1 MKPGC
6 TLFLLLFSA
15 LTASITA
22 HAQLSSS
29 TTTAPYLLAGSPTF
43 DLSISQ
49 FRENFNRQNPDL
61 PLNEFRAIE
70 NSRDK
75 ANLTRAA
82 SKINENLYASTALE
96 RGTLK
101 VKSMQITWLPIQ
113 GPEQKAAKAKAL
125 EYMAAIIR
133 TVAPLLTKEQ
143 SQKKLQKMLIAG
155 KGKHYYAET
164 EGAVRYVVADNGEK
178 GLTFAVEPIKL
189 ALSEN
194 LEGGELMTKKQSL
207 SGDES
212 LYCFTDHAALTSG
225 HLP

>member
-49 FRENFNRQNPDL
+49 LRENFNRQNPDL

-82 SKINENLYASTALE
+82 SKINENQYASTALE

-189 ALSEN
+189 TLSEN
-194 LEGGELMTKKQSL
+194 LEG
-207 SGDES
+207 
-212 LYCFTDHAALTSG
+212 AN
-225 HLP
+225 

>member
-155 KGKHYYAET
+155 KGKHYYADT

-189 ALSEN
+189 TLSEN
-194 LEGGELMTKKQSL
+194 LEG
-207 SGDES
+207 
-212 LYCFTDHAALTSG
+212 AN
-225 HLP
+225 

>member
-178 GLTFAVEPIKL
+178 GLTFAVAPIKL

-194 LEGGELMTKKQSL
+194 LEG
-207 SGDES
+207 
-212 LYCFTDHAALTSG
+212 AN
-225 HLP
+225 

>member
-164 EGAVRYVVADNGEK
+164 EGAARYVVADNGEK

-194 LEGGELMTKKQSL
+194 LEG
-207 SGDES
+207 
-212 LYCFTDHAALTSG
+212 AN
-225 HLP
+225 

>member
-15 LTASITA
+15 LTTSITA
-22 HAQLSSS
+22 RAQLSSS

-49 FRENFNRQNPDL
+49 FRENFNRQNPNL

-101 VKSMQITWLPIQ
+101 VKSMQMTWLPIQ

-189 ALSEN
+189 TLSVN
-194 LEGGELMTKKQSL
+194 LEETNK
-207 SGDES
+207 
-212 LYCFTDHAALTSG
+212 
-225 HLP
+225 

>member
-1 MKPGC
+1 MKPGY
-6 TLFLLLFSA
+6 TLFLLLFSV

-22 HAQLSSS
+22 RAQLSSS

-49 FRENFNRQNPDL
+49 FRKNFNRQNPDL

-194 LEGGELMTKKQSL
+194 LEGSN
-207 SGDES
+207 
-212 LYCFTDHAALTSG
+212 
-225 HLP
+225 

>member
-178 GLTFAVEPIKL
+178 GLNFAVEPIKL
-189 ALSEN
+189 TLSEN
-194 LEGGELMTKKQSL
+194 LEG
-207 SGDES
+207 
-212 LYCFTDHAALTSG
+212 AN
-225 HLP
+225 

>member
-113 GPEQKAAKAKAL
+113 GPEQKAKAL

-189 ALSEN
+189 TLSEN
-194 LEGGELMTKKQSL
+194 LEG
-207 SGDES
+207 
-212 LYCFTDHAALTSG
+212 AN
-225 HLP
+225 

>member
-164 EGAVRYVVADNGEK
+164 EGVVRYVVADNGEK

-189 ALSEN
+189 TLSEN
-194 LEGGELMTKKQSL
+194 LEG
-207 SGDES
+207 
-212 LYCFTDHAALTSG
+212 AN
-225 HLP
+225 

>member
-82 SKINENLYASTALE
+82 GKINENLYASTALE

-194 LEGGELMTKKQSL
+194 LEG
-207 SGDES
+207 
-212 LYCFTDHAALTSG
+212 AN
-225 HLP
+225 

>member
-6 TLFLLLFSA
+6 SLFLLLFSA
-15 LTASITA
+15 MFSSPPALAAEPLTA
-22 HAQLSSS
+22 
-29 TTTAPYLLAGSPTF
+29 TTAPYLLAGAPTF

-49 FRENFNRQNPDL
+49 FRENFNAQNQKL
-61 PLNEFRAIE
+61 TLNEFRAFDS
-70 NSRDK
+70 SRDK

-101 VKSMQITWLPIQ
+101 IKSMQITWLPIQ

-125 EYMAAIIR
+125 EYMAAVIR
-133 TVAPLLTKEQ
+133 TIAPLLTKEQ
-143 SQKKLQKMLIAG
+143 SQKKLQKLLTAG
-155 KGKHYYAET
+155 KNKRYYAET
-164 EGAVRYVVADNGEK
+164 DGAIRYVVADNGEK

-194 LEGGELMTKKQSL
+194 LDGSN
-207 SGDES
+207 
-212 LYCFTDHAALTSG
+212 
-225 HLP
+225 

>member
-133 TVAPLLTKEQ
+133 TVAPVADKRAKPEKNCKRCLSPVKVNTITPR
-143 SQKKLQKMLIAG
+143 QKA
-155 KGKHYYAET
+155 
-164 EGAVRYVVADNGEK
+164 RYVM
-178 GLTFAVEPIKL
+178 
-189 ALSEN
+189 LSQITAKR
-194 LEGGELMTKKQSL
+194 G
-207 SGDES
+207 
-212 LYCFTDHAALTSG
+212 
-225 HLP
+225 

>member
-70 NSRDK
+70 NSLDK

-194 LEGGELMTKKQSL
+194 LEG
-207 SGDES
+207 
-212 LYCFTDHAALTSG
+212 AN
-225 HLP
+225 

>member
-82 SKINENLYASTALE
+82 NKINENLYASTALE

-194 LEGGELMTKKQSL
+194 LEG
-207 SGDES
+207 
-212 LYCFTDHAALTSG
+212 AN
-225 HLP
+225 

>member
-29 TTTAPYLLAGSPTF
+29 TTTAPYLLTGSPTF

-194 LEGGELMTKKQSL
+194 LEG
-207 SGDES
+207 
-212 LYCFTDHAALTSG
+212 AN
-225 HLP
+225 

>member
-70 NSRDK
+70 NSRDR

-101 VKSMQITWLPIQ
+101 VKSMQITWQPIQ

-194 LEGGELMTKKQSL
+194 LEG
-207 SGDES
+207 
-212 LYCFTDHAALTSG
+212 AN
-225 HLP
+225 

>member
-29 TTTAPYLLAGSPTF
+29 TTPAPYLLAGSPTF

-189 ALSEN
+189 TLSEN
-194 LEGGELMTKKQSL
+194 LEG
-207 SGDES
+207 
-212 LYCFTDHAALTSG
+212 AN
-225 HLP
+225 

>member
-1 MKPGC
+1 MKPGY
-6 TLFLLLFSA
+6 TLFLLLFSV

-22 HAQLSSS
+22 RAQFSSS

-189 ALSEN
+189 TLSEN
-194 LEGGELMTKKQSL
+194 LEG
-207 SGDES
+207 
-212 LYCFTDHAALTSG
+212 AN
-225 HLP
+225 

>member
-164 EGAVRYVVADNGEK
+164 EGAIRYVVADNGEK

-194 LEGGELMTKKQSL
+194 LEG
-207 SGDES
+207 
-212 LYCFTDHAALTSG
+212 AN
-225 HLP
+225 